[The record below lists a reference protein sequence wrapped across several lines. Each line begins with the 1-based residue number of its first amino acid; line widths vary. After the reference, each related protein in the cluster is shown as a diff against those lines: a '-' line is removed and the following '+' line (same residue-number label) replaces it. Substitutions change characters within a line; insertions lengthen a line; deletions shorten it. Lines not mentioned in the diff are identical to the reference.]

1 MEQRS
6 TYIMVH
12 PGRKISSASLYLH
25 QVRERRGVEEGSL
38 FVARTADFPAVVDVV
53 EQPREG
59 GGSGFFT
66 SLNYMVAVSLPR
78 PPDNAVGHIGQG
90 GISRGLHNGESWLQ
104 RRRAEGAEGAAAA
117 EEAD

>member
-1 MEQRS
+1 
-6 TYIMVH
+6 MVH
-12 PGRKISSASLYLH
+12 PGRKISLASLYLH

-117 EEAD
+117 AAEAD